1 MSAHFTPHLLFHPRR
16 NIMKKVAVISIV
28 LMLCSSFAYAGELI
42 VNSMHSDPLPKET
55 FEMLVAE
62 FEKQNPDI
70 DVKVNTT
77 AHEEYKKSIRIWLA
91 SDNPP
96 DVITWFAGN
105 RAMFFI
111 EKDLIMDISD
121 VWESAGL
128 MDKFPK
134 AFQSISFKDGKA
146 YFLPDTYY
154 WWAVYY
160 RKSIFDEK
168 GLTPPKTW
176 AELMQVCATLK
187 DAGITPFTI
196 GTKYRW
202 TAAAWFDY
210 FDMRV
215 NGTKFHMDLM
225 FGKVP
230 YNDPKVAKAFEPWQE
245 MLDKGYFLENAASYS
260 WQEALQFMVRGEAAM
275 YLMGQFIMDSVPE
288 EVKADMDFF
297 QFPIIDAN
305 VPVGE
310 DAPTDG
316 YMIPKKARNP
326 EAAKKFMAFLASEQA
341 QRIQVEKTGRI
352 VTNKDIP
359 LDLYPE
365 ATQKGIQMMQS
376 VDELAQFYDRD
387 TNPEMADK
395 GMDGMM
401 EFWYKPGNLGKI
413 LDRLEKD
420 RARIFA
426 MPEE

>member
-1 MSAHFTPHLLFHPRR
+1 
-16 NIMKKVAVISIV
+16 MKKVVILSLV
-28 LMLCSSFAYAGELI
+28 LMLVSSFAYAGELI

-55 FEMLVAE
+55 FEALIAE

-128 MDKFPK
+128 MEKFPK

-146 YFLPDTYY
+146 YFLPETYY

-160 RKSIFDEK
+160 RKSIFEK
-168 GLTPPKTW
+168 HGLSTPKTW
-176 AELMQVCATLK
+176 DELMATCAKLK
-187 DAGITPFTI
+187 EAGITPFTI

-210 FDMRV
+210 MNMRV
-215 NGTKFHMDLM
+215 NGTPFHMDLM

-230 YNDPKVAKAFEPWQE
+230 YNDPKVLNVFDYWKQ
-245 MLDKGYFLENAASYS
+245 MLDNGYFLENAASYS

-288 EVKADMDFF
+288 DVQADMDFF

-316 YMIPKKARNP
+316 YMIPKKAANP
-326 EAAKKFMAFLASEQA
+326 EAAKKFLAFLASEQA
-341 QRIQVEKTGRI
+341 QKIQVEKTGRI
-352 VTNKDIP
+352 VTNKNIP
-359 LDLYPE
+359 MELYPE
-365 ATQKGIQMMQS
+365 ATQKGIQMMQG
-376 VDELAQFYDRD
+376 VDALAQFYDRD

-401 EFWYKPGNLGKI
+401 EFWYKPGNIEKI

-420 RARIFA
+420 RQRIFK
-426 MPEE
+426 

>member
-1 MSAHFTPHLLFHPRR
+1 
-16 NIMKKVAVISIV
+16 MKKVAILSLV
-28 LMLCSSFAYAGELI
+28 LMLVSSFAYAGELI
-42 VNSMHSDPLPKET
+42 VNSMHSDPVPKET
-55 FEMLVAE
+55 FATLVEE

-105 RAMFFI
+105 RAKFFI
-111 EKDLIMDISD
+111 ERDLILEISD
-121 VWESAGL
+121 VWEDANL

-134 AFQSISFKDGKA
+134 AFRSISFQDGKA

-160 RKSIFDEK
+160 RKSIFEQQNLSVPQSWDD
-168 GLTPPKTW
+168 LL
-176 AELMQVCATLK
+176 AVCAKLK
-187 DAGITPFTI
+187 EAGITPFTI

-210 FDMRV
+210 FNMRI
-215 NGTKFHMDLM
+215 NGTAFHLDLM
-225 FGKVP
+225 HGNVP
-230 YNDPKVAKAFEPWQE
+230 YNDPKVKAVFDYWKQ
-245 MLDKGYFLENAASYS
+245 MLDNGYFLENAASYS

-288 EVKADMDFF
+288 DVQADMDFF
-297 QFPIIDAN
+297 QFPIIDPE

-316 YMIPKKARNP
+316 YMIPKKAANP
-326 EAAKKFMAFLASEQA
+326 EAAKQFLAFLASEQA
-341 QRIQVEKTGRI
+341 QKIQVEKTGRI
-352 VTNKDIP
+352 VTNKNIP
-359 LDLYPE
+359 MDLYPE
-365 ATQKGIQMMQS
+365 ATQKGIQMMQG

-387 TNPEMADK
+387 TDPEMADK
-395 GMDGMM
+395 GMDGFM
-401 EFWYKPGNLGKI
+401 EFWYRPGNIDKI
-413 LDRLEKD
+413 LDRLERD
-420 RARIFA
+420 RKRIFKD
-426 MPEE
+426 